1 MKTIVYWTA
10 RLVRVYQILIFIRV
24 LISWIPVDRN
34 NRLIDA
40 LFQLTEPVLAPIRRI
55 MPRTGMIDFSPVIA
69 LLILS
74 FIERTLW
81 YSLT

>member
-81 YSLT
+81 YSLM